1 MGKSQSKPFSAL
13 LTNSRFHA
21 DPHHGN
27 LLIRKKAPTSKSPFN
42 FDVCLLDHGQ
52 YFDIPD
58 DLRVN
63 YAHFWLSLISRNSP
77 QTTIERKKWAKA
89 VGNVDDDMYPI
100 LESAITGQMNMAET
114 GSGGPTSL
122 LESGSDD
129 HIRKL
134 RNAMMEREG
143 LVLSIFEL
151 LRTVPR

>member
-1 MGKSQSKPFSAL
+1 LITPCSL
-13 LTNSRFHA
+13 LIGSRFHA

-52 YFDIPD
+52 YFDVPD
-58 DLRVN
+58 DLRIN
-63 YAHFWLSLISRNSP
+63 YAHFWLSLIQRNSVK
-77 QTTIERKKWAKA
+77 TTLERKKWAKL
-89 VGNVDDDMYPI
+89 VGNIDDDMYPI
-100 LESAITGQMNMAET
+100 LESAITGQMNMAEA
-114 GSGGPTSL
+114 GDGGPSSL
-122 LESGSDD
+122 LDSGSDD
-129 HIRKL
+129 NVRKL